1 MYLHK
6 HCNYMSAYYIIIMIV
21 IWILINVSK
30 KKMMLNLNKTLTTK
44 TTDNQIEQKK
54 IICEQRKKN
63 WFQFDLSSSI
73 NQYIYILESSSHLWF
88 GQTSFNKWMNEWI
101 PHTNT
106 HSYSKYMGDYW
117 KWKKIHNQIIKIS
130 RSFYFTKK

>member
-1 MYLHK
+1 MKKISITRQKKNVKKNMYLHK

-63 WFQFDLSSSI
+63 
-73 NQYIYILESSSHLWF
+73 
-88 GQTSFNKWMNEWI
+88 
-101 PHTNT
+101 
-106 HSYSKYMGDYW
+106 
-117 KWKKIHNQIIKIS
+117 
-130 RSFYFTKK
+130 